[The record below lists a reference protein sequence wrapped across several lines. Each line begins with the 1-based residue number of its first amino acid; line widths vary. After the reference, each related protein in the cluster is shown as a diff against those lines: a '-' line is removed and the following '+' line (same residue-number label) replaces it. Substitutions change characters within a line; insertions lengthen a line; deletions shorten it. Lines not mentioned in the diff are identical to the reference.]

1 MKCVKCG
8 NKTFEKKQ
16 ERASIEIKGEKV
28 DYIAE
33 IDVCSSCGMQ
43 SASDEQMRLSY
54 VNASDAYR
62 KKHHLLI
69 SAEIVGFREKM
80 DMTQEE
86 FAEYLGVGVA
96 SLKRWENGA
105 IQEKANDELIR
116 LKCSEEKLNEQ
127 LYDLESH
134 VPDDIYR
141 GNRQFDFEA
150 FANVV
155 VLLLG
160 TAPSPLFFF
169 MVLFYIDF
177 LNFKRNGKGLTGLT
191 YSAMQ
196 YGPCPSY
203 YRKLK
208 DNLIEKGW
216 VERSGMHNL
225 IAKKQFKSSYFTK
238 SELSVIQEIKVA
250 LDTNSARYF
259 YDGSHEEP
267 AWKNT
272 AEDELISYAMASELK
287 LVR

>member
-8 NKTFEKKQ
+8 NKKFEKKQ
-16 ERASIEIKGEKV
+16 ERASVEIKGEKV

-33 IDVCSSCGMQ
+33 VDVCTKCGTQ
-43 SASDEQMRLSY
+43 SASDEQMRTSY
-54 VNASDAYR
+54 INASDAYR
-62 KKHHLLI
+62 KKHNLLTC
-69 SAEIVGFREKM
+69 SEIIGFREKM
-80 DMTQEE
+80 DMTQDA

-116 LKCSEEKLNEQ
+116 LKCSEEKLSEQ

-134 VPDDIYR
+134 VPNDIYR
-141 GNRQFDFEA
+141 GNRQFDFTA

-155 VLLLG
+155 VYLLG
-160 TAPSPLFFF
+160 NAPSPLFFF
-169 MVLFYIDF
+169 KVLFYIDF
-177 LNFKRNGKGLTGLT
+177 LSFKRNGKGITGLT

-208 DNLIEKGW
+208 DDLVEHGW
-216 VERSGMHNL
+216 VKRAGAHNL
-225 IAKKQFKSSYFTK
+225 VAKKSFDPTYFTQ
-238 SELSVIQEIKVA
+238 SEVA
-250 LDTNSARYF
+250 IIREVKELLDNKSARYL
-259 YDGSHEEP
+259 YEASHEEP

-272 AEDELISYAMASELK
+272 PENELISYAQSRTLALK
-287 LVR
+287 

>member
-8 NKTFEKKQ
+8 SKKFETKQ
-16 ERASIEIKGEKV
+16 ERASVEIKGEQI
-28 DYIAE
+28 DYIADM
-33 IDVCSSCGMQ
+33 DVCANCGL
-43 SASDEQMRLSY
+43 SVASDDQMHTSY

-62 KKHHLLI
+62 KKHQLLT
-69 SAEIVGFREKM
+69 STEIIVFRSNM
-80 DMTQEE
+80 NMTQEQ

-96 SLKRWENGA
+96 SLKRWENGS

-134 VPDDIYR
+134 VAGEIYR
-141 GNRQFDFEA
+141 GYRQYDFEA

-155 VLLLG
+155 VSILNA
-160 TAPSPLFFF
+160 APSPLFFF
-169 MVLFYIDF
+169 KVLFYVDF
-177 LNFKRNGKGLTGLT
+177 LSFKRNGKSITGLM

-208 DNLIEKGW
+208 EDLISAGW

-225 IAKKQFKSSYFTK
+225 VALKKFTPTHFTK
-238 SELSVIQEIKVA
+238 SELSIIQEINEMLAQKG
-250 LDTNSARYF
+250 ARYF

-272 AEDELISYAMASELK
+272 AEDELISYSMSQDLR
-287 LVR
+287 LIQ